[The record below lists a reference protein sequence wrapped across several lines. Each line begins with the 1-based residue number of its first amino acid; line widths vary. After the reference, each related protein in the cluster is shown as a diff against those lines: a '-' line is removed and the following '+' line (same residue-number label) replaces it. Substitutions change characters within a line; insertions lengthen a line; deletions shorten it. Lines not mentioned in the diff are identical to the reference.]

1 MVNTL
6 LMIFSVASI
15 SLVAIAGIA
24 SGSFLVFCIIGF
36 VLGMLLDGRWKTTS
50 EKTFYESR
58 NFPFCPIEIEDGRIY
73 EILGSSRYDII
84 IACAE
89 KYKEEEKRLHCYAY
103 LSILPS
109 GVYNLHVRDLRD
121 TIRLKD
127 FVMSHH
133 LNIIFDRDPTIFLW
147 GNESLSPFIPL
158 RDYLD
163 FSRCLKKAGC
173 QWNIEQGD
181 LQQLGDYTYKM
192 MKKKKRWWKSIEVAG
207 EVEHKDK

>member
-6 LMIFSVASI
+6 LLIFSVASI

-36 VLGMLLDGRWKTTS
+36 VLGMLLDGRWKPTS
-50 EKTFYESR
+50 EKTIYESR
-58 NFPFCPIEIEDGRIY
+58 YFPFCSMEIEDGCIY
-73 EILGSSRYDII
+73 EILSSSSSEIR

-89 KYKEEEKRLHCYAY
+89 KYKEEEKRLYCYAY
-103 LSILPS
+103 LSISPS
-109 GVYNLHVRDLRD
+109 GVYNLHVRDPRD
-121 TIRLKD
+121 TIRLRD
-127 FVMSHH
+127 FCMGHH
-133 LNIIFDRDPTIFLW
+133 LNIIFDRCPTIFLW
-147 GNESLSPFIPL
+147 GDESLSPFIPL

-181 LQQLGDYTYKM
+181 HQQLGDYTYKM
-192 MKKKKRWWKSIEVAG
+192 TKKKKRWWKVNRSG
-207 EVEHKDK
+207 RRS

>member
-6 LMIFSVASI
+6 LLIFSVASI

-24 SGSFLVFCIIGF
+24 CGAVLVFCIIRF
-36 VLGMLLDGRWKTTS
+36 VLGVLLTGRGQPTS
-50 EKTFYESR
+50 EKTIYESR
-58 NFPFCPIEIEDGRIY
+58 YFPFCSMEIEDGRIY
-73 EILGSSRYDII
+73 EILSSPRFDIC

-89 KYKEEEKRLHCYAY
+89 RYKAEEKRLYCYAY

-109 GVYNLHVRDLRD
+109 GVYELHVRDLCDTERLRD
-121 TIRLKD
+121 V
-127 FVMSHH
+127 VMGHH
-133 LNIIFDRDPTIFLW
+133 LNIIFDREPTIFLW

-181 LQQLGDYTYKM
+181 LQRLGDYTYKM
-192 MKKKKRWWKSIEVAG
+192 TKKKRRWLKSIEVA
-207 EVEHKDK
+207 EKVELKDK

>member
-6 LMIFSVASI
+6 LLIFSVASI
-15 SLVAIAGIA
+15 SLVAIIGIA
-24 SGSFLVFCIIGF
+24 CGAALVFCILRF
-36 VLGMLLDGRWKTTS
+36 VLRVLLAGRGKTTS
-50 EKTFYESR
+50 EKTIYER
-58 NFPFCPIEIEDGRIY
+58 RYFPFCSMEIEDGRIY
-73 EILGSSRYDII
+73 EILSSSSSEIR

-89 KYKEEEKRLHCYAY
+89 RYKAEEKRLYCYAY

-109 GVYNLHVRDLRD
+109 GVYNLYVRDLRD

-133 LNIIFDRDPTIFLW
+133 LNIIFDRNPTIFLW

-181 LQQLGDYTYKM
+181 LQRLGDYTYKM
-192 MKKKKRWWKSIEVAG
+192 TKKKRRWLKLIEVAG

>member
-6 LMIFSVASI
+6 LLILSVASI

-24 SGSFLVFCIIGF
+24 CGAVLVFCIIRF
-36 VLGMLLDGRWKTTS
+36 VLRVLLTGRGQPTS
-50 EKTFYESR
+50 EKTIYESR
-58 NFPFCPIEIEDGRIY
+58 YFPFCSMEIEDGRIY
-73 EILGSSRYDII
+73 EILGSSRSDIL

-103 LSILPS
+103 LSISPS
-109 GVYNLHVRDLRD
+109 GVYNLYVRDLCD
-121 TIRLKD
+121 TIRLRD
-127 FVMSHH
+127 VAMGHH
-133 LNIIFDRDPTIFLW
+133 LNIIFDHCPTIFLW
-147 GNESLSPFIPL
+147 GHETLSPFIPL

-181 LQQLGDYTYKM
+181 LQRLGDYTYKM
-192 MKKKKRWWKSIEVAG
+192 TKKKRRWLKSIEVAG
-207 EVEHKDK
+207 EVELKDK

>member
-6 LMIFSVASI
+6 LLIFSVASI
-15 SLVAIAGIA
+15 SLVAIIGISCGA
-24 SGSFLVFCIIGF
+24 VLVFCILRF
-36 VLGMLLDGRWKTTS
+36 VLRVLLAGRGKTTS
-50 EKTFYESR
+50 EKTFCERRY
-58 NFPFCPIEIEDGRIY
+58 FPFCSMEIEDGRIY
-73 EILGSSRYDII
+73 EILGSSRSDII
-84 IACAE
+84 IACVE
-89 KYKEEEKRLHCYAY
+89 KYKEEEKRLYCYAY
-103 LSILPS
+103 LSISPS
-109 GVYNLHVRDLRD
+109 GVYNLYVRDLRD

-133 LNIIFDRDPTIFLW
+133 LNIIFDRNPTIFLW
-147 GNESLSPFIPL
+147 GNEPLSPFIPL

-181 LQQLGDYTYKM
+181 LQRLGDYTYKM
-192 MKKKKRWWKSIEVAG
+192 TKKKRRWLKLIEVAG

>member
-6 LMIFSVASI
+6 LLIFSVASI
-15 SLVAIAGIA
+15 SLVAIIGISCGA
-24 SGSFLVFCIIGF
+24 VLVFCILRF
-36 VLGMLLDGRWKTTS
+36 VLRVLLAGRGKTTS
-50 EKTFYESR
+50 EKTFCERRY
-58 NFPFCPIEIEDGRIY
+58 FPFCSMEIEDGRIY
-73 EILGSSRYDII
+73 EILGSSRSDII
-84 IACAE
+84 IACVE
-89 KYKEEEKRLHCYAY
+89 KYKEEEKRLYCYAY
-103 LSILPS
+103 LSISPS
-109 GVYNLHVRDLRD
+109 GVYNLYVRDLRD

-133 LNIIFDRDPTIFLW
+133 LNIIFDRNPTIFLW
-147 GNESLSPFIPL
+147 GNETLSPFIPL

-181 LQQLGDYTYKM
+181 LQRLGDYTYKM
-192 MKKKKRWWKSIEVAG
+192 TKKKRRWLKLIEVAG

>member
-6 LMIFSVASI
+6 FMILSVASI

-24 SGSFLVFCIIGF
+24 CGSFLVFCIIGF
-36 VLGMLLDGRWKTTS
+36 VLGMLLDGRWKPTS
-50 EKTFYESR
+50 KKTFYESR
-58 NFPFCPIEIEDGRIY
+58 NFPFCSIEIEDGRIY
-73 EILGSSRYDII
+73 EILSSPRFDIC

-89 KYKEEEKRLHCYAY
+89 RYKAEEKRLYCYAY
-103 LSILPS
+103 LLILPS
-109 GVYNLHVRDLRD
+109 GVYELHVRDLCDTERLRD
-121 TIRLKD
+121 V
-127 FVMSHH
+127 VMGHH
-133 LNIIFDRDPTIFLW
+133 LNIIFDREPTIFLW

-173 QWNIEQGD
+173 RWNIEQGD

-192 MKKKKRWWKSIEVAG
+192 TKKKKRWWKSIEVAG

>member
-6 LMIFSVASI
+6 LLILSVASI

-24 SGSFLVFCIIGF
+24 CGAVLVFCIIRF
-36 VLGMLLDGRWKTTS
+36 VLRVLLTGRGQPTS
-50 EKTFYESR
+50 EKTIYESR
-58 NFPFCPIEIEDGRIY
+58 YFPFCSMEIEDGRLY
-73 EILGSSRYDII
+73 EILGSSCSDIL

-103 LSILPS
+103 LSISPS
-109 GVYNLHVRDLRD
+109 GVYNLYVRDLCD
-121 TIRLKD
+121 TIRLRD
-127 FVMSHH
+127 VAMGHH
-133 LNIIFDRDPTIFLW
+133 LNIIFDHCPTIFLW
-147 GNESLSPFIPL
+147 GNETLSPFIPL

-181 LQQLGDYTYKM
+181 LQRLGDYTYKM
-192 MKKKKRWWKSIEVAG
+192 MKKKKRWLKSIEVAG
-207 EVEHKDK
+207 EVELKDK

>member
-6 LMIFSVASI
+6 LLIFSVASI
-15 SLVAIAGIA
+15 SLVAIIGISCGA
-24 SGSFLVFCIIGF
+24 VLVFCIIRF
-36 VLGMLLDGRWKTTS
+36 VLRVLLAGRGKPTS
-50 EKTFYESR
+50 EKTIYER
-58 NFPFCPIEIEDGRIY
+58 RYFPFCSIEIEDGRLY
-73 EILGSSRYDII
+73 EILSSSSSEIR

-89 KYKEEEKRLHCYAY
+89 RYKAEEKRLYCYAY

-109 GVYNLHVRDLRD
+109 GVYELHVRDPRD
-121 TIRLKD
+121 TIRLRD
-127 FVMSHH
+127 FVMDHH
-133 LNIIFDRDPTIFLW
+133 LNIIFDSCPTIFLW

-181 LQQLGDYTYKM
+181 YQQLGDYTYKM
-192 MKKKKRWWKSIEVAG
+192 MKKKRRWLKSKEVAG
-207 EVEHKDK
+207 EVEP

>member
-6 LMIFSVASI
+6 LLIFGVASI
-15 SLVAIAGIA
+15 SLVAIIGISCGA
-24 SGSFLVFCIIGF
+24 VLVFCIIRF
-36 VLGMLLDGRWKTTS
+36 VLRVLLAGRGKPTS
-50 EKTFYESR
+50 EKTIYER
-58 NFPFCPIEIEDGRIY
+58 RYFPFCSIEIEDGRLY
-73 EILGSSRYDII
+73 EILSSPRFDIC

-89 KYKEEEKRLHCYAY
+89 KYKEEEKRLYCYAY

-109 GVYNLHVRDLRD
+109 GVYELHVRDLSD
-121 TIRLKD
+121 TIRLRD
-127 FVMSHH
+127 FVMDHH
-133 LNIIFDRDPTIFLW
+133 LNIIFDRCPTIFLW

-181 LQQLGDYTYKM
+181 YQQLGDYTYKM
-192 MKKKKRWWKSIEVAG
+192 MKKKSRWLKSKEVAG
-207 EVEHKDK
+207 EVELKDK

>member
-6 LMIFSVASI
+6 LLIFSVASI
-15 SLVAIAGIA
+15 SLVAIIGISCGA
-24 SGSFLVFCIIGF
+24 VLVFCILRF
-36 VLGMLLDGRWKTTS
+36 VLRVLLAGRGKTTS
-50 EKTFYESR
+50 EKTFCERRY
-58 NFPFCPIEIEDGRIY
+58 FPFCSMEIEDGRIY
-73 EILGSSRYDII
+73 EILGSSRSDII
-84 IACAE
+84 IACVE
-89 KYKEEEKRLHCYAY
+89 KYKEEEKRLYCYAY
-103 LSILPS
+103 LSISPS
-109 GVYNLHVRDLRD
+109 GVYNLYVRDLRD

-133 LNIIFDRDPTIFLW
+133 FNIIFDRNPTIFLW
-147 GNESLSPFIPL
+147 GNETLSPFIPL

-181 LQQLGDYTYKM
+181 LQRLGDYTYKM
-192 MKKKKRWWKSIEVAG
+192 TKKKRRWLKLIEVAG

>member
-15 SLVAIAGIA
+15 SLVAIIGI
-24 SGSFLVFCIIGF
+24 SFGVVLVFFIIRF
-36 VLGMLLDGRWKTTS
+36 VLRVLLAGRGKPTS
-50 EKTFYESR
+50 EKTIYER
-58 NFPFCPIEIEDGRIY
+58 RYFPFCSIEIEDGRLY
-73 EILGSSRYDII
+73 EILSSSSSEIC

-89 KYKEEEKRLHCYAY
+89 RYKAEEKRLYCYAY

-109 GVYNLHVRDLRD
+109 GVYELHVRDPRD
-121 TIRLKD
+121 TIRLRD
-127 FVMSHH
+127 FVMDHH
-133 LNIIFDRDPTIFLW
+133 LNIIFDRCPTIFLW

-181 LQQLGDYTYKM
+181 YQQLGDYTYKM
-192 MKKKKRWWKSIEVAG
+192 MKKKRRWLKSKEVAG
-207 EVEHKDK
+207 EVEP

>member
-6 LMIFSVASI
+6 LLIFSVASI
-15 SLVAIAGIA
+15 SLVAIIGIFCGA
-24 SGSFLVFCIIGF
+24 VLVFCILRF
-36 VLGMLLDGRWKTTS
+36 VLRVLLAGRGKTTS
-50 EKTFYESR
+50 EKTFCERRY
-58 NFPFCPIEIEDGRIY
+58 FPFCSMEIEDGRIY
-73 EILGSSRYDII
+73 EILGSSRSDII
-84 IACAE
+84 IACVE
-89 KYKEEEKRLHCYAY
+89 KYKEEEKRLYCYAY
-103 LSILPS
+103 LSISPS
-109 GVYNLHVRDLRD
+109 GVYNLYVRDLRD

-133 LNIIFDRDPTIFLW
+133 LNIIFDRNPTIFLW
-147 GNESLSPFIPL
+147 GNETLSPFIPL

-181 LQQLGDYTYKM
+181 YQQLGDYTYKM
-192 MKKKKRWWKSIEVAG
+192 MKKKRRWLKSKEVAG

>member
-1 MVNTL
+1 MINTL
-6 LMIFSVASI
+6 LMIFSFASI

-24 SGSFLVFCIIGF
+24 CGSFLVFCIIGF
-36 VLGMLLDGRWKTTS
+36 VLGALLDGRWKPTS
-50 EKTFYESR
+50 ENTINESR
-58 NFPFCPIEIEDGRIY
+58 YFPFCSMEIEDGRIY
-73 EILGSSRYDII
+73 EILGSSRSDIL

-109 GVYNLHVRDLRD
+109 GVYELHVRDLSD
-121 TIRLKD
+121 TISIQD
-127 FVMSHH
+127 IAMGHN
-133 LNIIFDRDPTIFLW
+133 LNIIFDHSPSIFLW
-147 GNESLSPFIPL
+147 GNETISPFIPL

-181 LQQLGDYTYKM
+181 LQRLGDYTYKM
-192 MKKKKRWWKSIEVAG
+192 MKKKKRWWKSIEVA
-207 EVEHKDK
+207 EKVEHKDK